1 MNLPNTNNITLTIM
15 NLLNANS
22 LTLIIATLI
31 YGISVITLTTAISK
45 KAKTEKQFWAW
56 HTPAAIT
63 LAIAYVALTT
73 AVLPE
78 KNVVDLMG
86 TPLCIAA
93 AFIVTHISLPIF
105 SDDVLNINPKHLR
118 VWGEPALITVLGA
131 GIGAYFLTYGYTTPY
146 AIPEQH
152 NGVTVSTSRK
162 ALAPTAGGHYLN
174 ITSDEVVTA
183 GRYTVNADTVGTYS
197 WLEHEPNGSIKPIT
211 LNINPNHPKAEVAI
225 IDDLD
230 KGEAPYVQYVPLYYV
245 YSDTPAS
252 LCVAARDSDCMPNAR
267 YKHDR
272 IEIHVPTGST
282 SETVNVAHSPNR

>member
-31 YGISVITLTTAISK
+31 YGISVIALTTAIFK
-45 KAKTEKQFWAW
+45 KAKTEKQFWSW
-56 HTPAAIT
+56 HTPTAIT

-78 KNVVDLMG
+78 KNVVDLAG

-197 WLEHEPNGSIKPIT
+197 WLEHEPNGSIKPVT
-211 LNINPNHPKAEVAI
+211 LNVEPNRPKAEVAI

-282 SETVNVAHSPNR
+282 AETVNVAHSSNR

>member
-1 MNLPNTNNITLTIM
+1 M

-22 LTLIIATLI
+22 ITLIIATLI
-31 YGISVITLTTAISK
+31 YGITVITLTTAISK
-45 KAKTEKQFWAW
+45 KAKTEKQFWSW

-73 AVLPE
+73 AAMPE

-105 SDDVLNINPKHLR
+105 SDNVLDINPKHLL
-118 VWGEPALITVLGA
+118 VWGEPALITIVSA
-131 GIGAYFLTYGYTTPY
+131 AIGAYFLTYGYTTPY
-146 AIPEQH
+146 ATPEQH

-162 ALAPTAGGHYLN
+162 ALAPAAGGHYLN

-197 WLEHEPNGSIKPIT
+197 WLEREPNGSIKPVT
-211 LNINPNHPKAEVAI
+211 LNVEPNHPKAEVAI

-252 LCVAARDSDCMPNAR
+252 LCVAARDSGCMPNAR

-282 SETVNVAHSPNR
+282 SETVNVAHSPNK

>member
-1 MNLPNTNNITLTIM
+1 M

-22 LTLIIATLI
+22 ITLIIATLI
-31 YGISVITLTTAISK
+31 YGITVITLTTAISK
-45 KAKTEKQFWAW
+45 KAKTEKQFWSW

-73 AVLPE
+73 AAMPE

-105 SDDVLNINPKHLR
+105 SDNVLDINPKHLL
-118 VWGEPALITVLGA
+118 VWGEPALITALGA
-131 GIGAYFLTYGYTTPY
+131 GIGAYFLTSGYTTPY
-146 AIPEQH
+146 VIPEQH

-197 WLEHEPNGSIKPIT
+197 WLEREPNGSIKPVT
-211 LNINPNHPKAEVAI
+211 LNIEPNHPKAEVAI

-272 IEIHVPTGST
+272 IEIHVPADST

>member
-1 MNLPNTNNITLTIM
+1 M

-22 LTLIIATLI
+22 ITLIIATLI
-31 YGISVITLTTAISK
+31 YGITVITLTTAISK
-45 KAKTEKQFWAW
+45 KAKTEKQFWSW

-63 LAIAYVALTT
+63 LATAYILLTT
-73 AVLPE
+73 ALLPN
-78 KNVVDLMG
+78 KGFDTPMG
-86 TPLCIAA
+86 APLIIGAPLAFLHIALPTFSDNPRKINPRNPYIWLATTGIAA
-93 AFIVTHISLPIF
+93 LAGT
-105 SDDVLNINPKHLR
+105 
-118 VWGEPALITVLGA
+118 LGA
-131 GIGAYFLTYGYTTPY
+131 IYLTYGYTTPN

-152 NGVTVSTSRK
+152 NGVTVTTARK
-162 ALAPTAGGHYLN
+162 ALAPAAGGHYL
-174 ITSDEVVTA
+174 TVSSDEVVTA

-197 WLEHEPNGSIKPIT
+197 WLEREPNGSLKPVT
-211 LNINPNHPKAEVAI
+211 LNIEPNRPKAEVAI

-282 SETVNVAHSPNR
+282 AETVNVAHSPNK

>member
-1 MNLPNTNNITLTIM
+1 M

-22 LTLIIATLI
+22 ITLIIATLI
-31 YGISVITLTTAISK
+31 YGITVITLTTAISK
-45 KAKTEKQFWAW
+45 KAKTEKQFWSL

-73 AVLPE
+73 AAMPE

-105 SDDVLNINPKHLR
+105 SDNVLDINPKHLL
-118 VWGEPALITVLGA
+118 VWGEPALITALGA

-146 AIPEQH
+146 VIPEQH

-197 WLEHEPNGSIKPIT
+197 WLEREPNGSIKPVT
-211 LNINPNHPKAEVAI
+211 LNIEPNRPKAEVAI

-282 SETVNVAHSPNR
+282 AETVNVAHSPNK

>member
-1 MNLPNTNNITLTIM
+1 M

-22 LTLIIATLI
+22 ITLIIATLI
-31 YGISVITLTTAISK
+31 YGITVITLTTAISK
-45 KAKTEKQFWAW
+45 KAKTEKQFWSW

-73 AVLPE
+73 AAMPE

-105 SDDVLNINPKHLR
+105 SDNVLDINPKHLL
-118 VWGEPALITVLGA
+118 VWGEPALITALGA

-146 AIPEQH
+146 VIPEQH

-197 WLEHEPNGSIKPIT
+197 WLEREPNGSIKPVT
-211 LNINPNHPKAEVAI
+211 LNVEPNHPKAEVAI

-245 YSDTPAS
+245 YSGNPAS

-272 IEIHVPTGST
+272 IEIHVPTAST

>member
-31 YGISVITLTTAISK
+31 YGISVIALTTAISK
-45 KAKTEKQFWAW
+45 KAKTEKQFWSW

-78 KNVVDLMG
+78 KSVVDLAG

-131 GIGAYFLTYGYTTPY
+131 GIGGNICEIVYNTLDLNETNFRHYGHSLRDVESGEGWWTYEEYSQSVKAYIKDAEGELKRVVDTYNEIAKG
-146 AIPEQH
+146 AEELLA
-152 NGVTVSTSRK
+152 R
-162 ALAPTAGGHYLN
+162 AL
-174 ITSDEVVTA
+174 
-183 GRYTVNADTVGTYS
+183 
-197 WLEHEPNGSIKPIT
+197 
-211 LNINPNHPKAEVAI
+211 NPKKRTWA
-225 IDDLD
+225 
-230 KGEAPYVQYVPLYYV
+230 
-245 YSDTPAS
+245 
-252 LCVAARDSDCMPNAR
+252 
-267 YKHDR
+267 
-272 IEIHVPTGST
+272 
-282 SETVNVAHSPNR
+282 

>member
-1 MNLPNTNNITLTIM
+1 MNLLNANSLTLTIM

-45 KAKTEKQFWAW
+45 KAKTEKQFWSW

-63 LAIAYVALTT
+63 LAIAYVALAT
-73 AVLPE
+73 AALPE
-78 KNVVDLMG
+78 KSVVDLAG

-131 GIGAYFLTYGYTTPY
+131 GIGGYFLTYGYTTPY

-197 WLEHEPNGSIKPIT
+197 WLEREPNGSIKPVT
-211 LNINPNHPKAEVAI
+211 LNVEPNRPKAEVAI

-245 YSDTPAS
+245 YSGNPAS

-272 IEIHVPTGST
+272 IEIHVPTDST
-282 SETVNVAHSPNR
+282 TETVSVAQAPKS

>member
-1 MNLPNTNNITLTIM
+1 M

-22 LTLIIATLI
+22 ITLIITTLI
-31 YGISVITLTTAISK
+31 YGIS
-45 KAKTEKQFWAW
+45 
-56 HTPAAIT
+56 AIT
-63 LAIAYVALTT
+63 LAIAYVLLTT
-73 AVLPE
+73 AAMPE

-105 SDDVLNINPKHLR
+105 SDNVLNINPKHLR

-146 AIPEQH
+146 VIPEQH
-152 NGVTVSTSRK
+152 NGATVSTSRK
-162 ALAPTAGGHYLN
+162 ALAPAAGGHYLN

-197 WLEHEPNGSIKPIT
+197 WLEREPNGSIKPVT
-211 LNINPNHPKAEVAI
+211 LNVEPNRPKAEVAI

-245 YSDTPAS
+245 YSGNPAS

-272 IEIHVPTGST
+272 IEVHVPTGST
-282 SETVNVAHSPNR
+282 SETVSVAQAPKS

>member
-1 MNLPNTNNITLTIM
+1 M

-22 LTLIIATLI
+22 ITLIIATLI
-31 YGISVITLTTAISK
+31 YGITVITLTTAISK
-45 KAKTEKQFWAW
+45 KAKTEKQFWSW

-73 AVLPE
+73 AAMPE

-105 SDDVLNINPKHLR
+105 SDNVLDINPKHLL
-118 VWGEPALITVLGA
+118 VWGEPALITALGA
-131 GIGAYFLTYGYTTPY
+131 GIGAYFLTCGYTTPY
-146 AIPEQH
+146 VIPEQH

-197 WLEHEPNGSIKPIT
+197 WLEREPNGSIKPVT
-211 LNINPNHPKAEVAI
+211 LNVEPNHPKAEVAI

-245 YSDTPAS
+245 YSGNPAS

-272 IEIHVPTGST
+272 IEIHVPTAST
-282 SETVNVAHSPNR
+282 SETVNVAHSPNK

>member
-31 YGISVITLTTAISK
+31 YGISVIALTTAISK
-45 KAKTEKQFWAW
+45 KAKTEKQFWSW

-78 KNVVDLMG
+78 KNVVDLAG

-118 VWGEPALITVLGA
+118 VWGEPALITVLGT

-197 WLEHEPNGSIKPIT
+197 WLEHEPNGSIKPVT
-211 LNINPNHPKAEVAI
+211 LNIDPNHPKAEVAI

-230 KGEAPYVQYVPLYYV
+230 NGEAPYVQYVPLYYV
-245 YSDTPAS
+245 YSDTPTS

>member
-1 MNLPNTNNITLTIM
+1 M

-22 LTLIIATLI
+22 ITLIIATLI
-31 YGISVITLTTAISK
+31 YGITVITLTTAISK
-45 KAKTEKQFWAW
+45 KAKTEKQFWSW

-63 LAIAYVALTT
+63 LATAYILLTT
-73 AVLPE
+73 ALLPN
-78 KNVVDLMG
+78 KGFDTPMG
-86 TPLCIAA
+86 APLIIGAPLAFLHIALPTFSDNPRKINPRNPYIWLATTGIAA
-93 AFIVTHISLPIF
+93 LAGT
-105 SDDVLNINPKHLR
+105 
-118 VWGEPALITVLGA
+118 LGA
-131 GIGAYFLTYGYTTPY
+131 IYLTYGYTTPN

-152 NGVTVSTSRK
+152 NGVTVTTARK
-162 ALAPTAGGHYLN
+162 ALAPAAGGHYL
-174 ITSDEVVTA
+174 TVSSDEVVTA

-197 WLEHEPNGSIKPIT
+197 WLEREPNGSIKPVT
-211 LNINPNHPKAEVAI
+211 LNIEPNRPKAEVAI

-282 SETVNVAHSPNR
+282 AETVNVAHSPNK

>member
-31 YGISVITLTTAISK
+31 YGISVIALTTAISK
-45 KAKTEKQFWAW
+45 KAKTEKQFWSW

-78 KNVVDLMG
+78 KNVVDLAG

-118 VWGEPALITVLGA
+118 VWGGPALITVLGA

-197 WLEHEPNGSIKPIT
+197 WLEHEPNGSSKPIT
-211 LNINPNHPKAEVAI
+211 LNIDPNHPKAEVAI

-230 KGEAPYVQYVPLYYV
+230 KGVAPYVQYVPLYYV
-245 YSDTPAS
+245 DSGNPAS

-282 SETVNVAHSPNR
+282 SETVSVARAPKS

>member
-1 MNLPNTNNITLTIM
+1 M
-15 NLLNANS
+15 NLLTANS
-22 LTLIIATLI
+22 ITLIIATLI
-31 YGISVITLTTAISK
+31 YGISVIALTTAISK
-45 KAKTEKQFWAW
+45 KAKTEKQFWSW

-78 KNVVDLMG
+78 KNVVDLAG

-105 SDDVLNINPKHLR
+105 SDDVLDISPKHLL
-118 VWGEPALITVLGA
+118 VWGEPALITALGA

-197 WLEHEPNGSIKPIT
+197 WLEREPNGSIKPVT
-211 LNINPNHPKAEVAI
+211 LNIDPNHPEAEVAI

-230 KGEAPYVQYVPLYYV
+230 KGEAPYVQHVPLYYV

-272 IEIHVPTGST
+272 IEIHVPTAST
-282 SETVNVAHSPNR
+282 SETVSVAQAPKS

>member
-1 MNLPNTNNITLTIM
+1 M

-22 LTLIIATLI
+22 ITLIIATLI
-31 YGISVITLTTAISK
+31 YGITVITLTTAISK
-45 KAKTEKQFWAW
+45 KAKTEKQFWSW

-73 AVLPE
+73 AAMPE

-105 SDDVLNINPKHLR
+105 SDNVLDINPKHLL
-118 VWGEPALITVLGA
+118 VWGEPALITALGA

-146 AIPEQH
+146 VIPEQH

-197 WLEHEPNGSIKPIT
+197 WLEREPNGSIKPVT
-211 LNINPNHPKAEVAI
+211 LNIEPNHPKAEVAI

-245 YSDTPAS
+245 YSNTPAS

-282 SETVNVAHSPNR
+282 TETVNVAHSPNR

>member
-1 MNLPNTNNITLTIM
+1 M

-22 LTLIIATLI
+22 ITLIIATLI
-31 YGISVITLTTAISK
+31 YGITATATTLAIAK
-45 KAKTEKQFWAW
+45 TAKTERQYWVW
-56 HTPAAIT
+56 HPISAIT
-63 LAIAYVALTT
+63 LATAYVLLTT
-73 AVLPE
+73 ALLPDKGFDTPMGAPFIISAPLAFLHIALPTFSDNPRKISP
-78 KNVVDLMG
+78 KNPYIWLTTTV
-86 TPLCIAA
+86 IAA
-93 AFIVTHISLPIF
+93 IAGI
-105 SDDVLNINPKHLR
+105 
-118 VWGEPALITVLGA
+118 LGA
-131 GIGAYFLTYGYTTPY
+131 TYLTYGYTTST

-152 NGVTVSTSRK
+152 NGATVSTSRK
-162 ALAPTAGGHYLN
+162 ALAPAAGGHYLN

-197 WLEHEPNGSIKPIT
+197 WLEREPNGSIKPVT
-211 LNINPNHPKAEVAI
+211 LNVEPNRPKAEVAI

-252 LCVAARDSDCMPNAR
+252 LCVAARDSGCMPNAR

-282 SETVNVAHSPNR
+282 AETVNVAHSPNK